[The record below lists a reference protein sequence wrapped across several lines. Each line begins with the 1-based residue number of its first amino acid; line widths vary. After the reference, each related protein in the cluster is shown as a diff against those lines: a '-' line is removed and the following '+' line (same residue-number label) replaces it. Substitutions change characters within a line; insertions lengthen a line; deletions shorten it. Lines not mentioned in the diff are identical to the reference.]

1 MAADPLTAAVGERI
15 CRHMNKD
22 HGEALLT
29 YARHYGGVASPVS
42 ARMLRLEAE
51 GMDLEVDGET
61 VRIAFDHLLS
71 DSDDAHQT
79 LVAMLRSL
87 PAASVDGGES

>member
-22 HGEALLT
+22 HGEALLS
-29 YARHYGGVASPVS
+29 YARHYGGVSSPIS

-51 GMDLEVDGET
+51 GMDLEVDGTT
-61 VRIAFDHLLS
+61 VRIAFDHVLS

-79 LVAMLRSL
+79 LVAMLRTL
-87 PAASVDGGES
+87 PPSTDDSGES

>member
-22 HGEALLT
+22 HSDAVLT
-29 YARHYGGVASPVS
+29 YARHYGGVPAPVS
-42 ARMLRLEAE
+42 ARMLRLEAD
-51 GMDLEVDGET
+51 GMDLEVDGAT
-61 VRIAFDHLLS
+61 VRITFDHVLS

-79 LVAMLRSL
+79 LVAMLRNPPSG
-87 PAASVDGGES
+87 AVASGES

>member
-22 HGEALLT
+22 HSEAVLT
-29 YARHYGGVASPVS
+29 YARHYGGVPAPVN
-42 ARMLRLEAE
+42 ARMLRLEAD
-51 GMDLEVDGET
+51 GMDLEVDGAT
-61 VRIAFDHLLS
+61 VRITFDHVLS

-79 LVAMLRSL
+79 LVAMLRNL
-87 PAASVDGGES
+87 PSGAVASGES

>member
-22 HGEALLT
+22 HSEALLS
-29 YARHYGGVASPVS
+29 YARHYGGVASPIS

-51 GMDLEVDGET
+51 GMDLEVDGVT
-61 VRIAFDHLLS
+61 VRISFDHVLR

-79 LVAMLRSL
+79 LVAMLRTL
-87 PAASVDGGES
+87 PTQADASGES

>member
-1 MAADPLTAAVGERI
+1 MAADPLTTAVGERI

-22 HGEALLT
+22 HSEALLS
-29 YARHYGGVASPVS
+29 YARHYGGVASPIS

-51 GMDLEVDGET
+51 GMDLEVDGVT
-61 VRIAFDHLLS
+61 VRIAFDHVLS

-79 LVAMLRSL
+79 LVAMLRTL
-87 PAASVDGGES
+87 PAPTDASGES